1 MTDPTAPHVMEEK
14 PTPLWRKLIGFVLL
28 IAVVLGI
35 VFGWHR
41 VLSDAWPPDRSF
53 VGPNLVA
60 SIVQWAVIF
69 LVAVLIWPPTR
80 RRMHRFVDRKLAP
93 VHAHLKA
100 AAEDRKALHSKID
113 ANHAEHQAS
122 MTALHQKIDAA
133 QPKVVFRAR
142 TPNFSDQIAE
152 AMKSSKKKVVKKTV
166 KKAPKKTAAKKT
178 AKKAAK
184 KTAPRKRAATKK

>member
-1 MTDPTAPHVMEEK
+1 MHELHTLWFGYCVPSLWGNGPEALIELVIVSILGALLVPPVRRWIVARFHAVHEK
-14 PTPLWRKLIGFVLL
+14 IDLRHDEL
-28 IAVVLGI
+28 
-35 VFGWHR
+35 
-41 VLSDAWPPDRSF
+41 
-53 VGPNLVA
+53 
-60 SIVQWAVIF
+60 
-69 LVAVLIWPPTR
+69 
-80 RRMHRFVDRKLAP
+80 
-93 VHAHLKA
+93 HA
-100 AAEDRKALHSKID
+100 KID

-122 MTALHQKIDAA
+122 MTALHLKIDAA
-133 QPKVVFRAR
+133 QPKVVLRAR